1 MTVFLNI
8 HFSFKKDLPE
18 AQHYKYGEHNLKSTC
33 RNNSLRIWFVHALAD
48 GNSQYLRWWEV
59 GEGACTM
66 SILTGA
72 GRGGLHHVNIDCDFA
87 GSGLQLGAAQNRRSF
102 DDTVCV

>member
-1 MTVFLNI
+1 MVGGGRGSLHHVNI
-8 HFSFKKDLPE
+8 D
-18 AQHYKYGEHNLKSTC
+18 
-33 RNNSLRIWFVHALAD
+33 W
-48 GNSQYLRWWEV
+48 WWEV

>member
-1 MTVFLNI
+1 
-8 HFSFKKDLPE
+8 
-18 AQHYKYGEHNLKSTC
+18 
-33 RNNSLRIWFVHALAD
+33 
-48 GNSQYLRWWEV
+48 
-59 GEGACTM
+59 M

-102 DDTVCV
+102 DDTVCVDNHSNHLHAQTQ